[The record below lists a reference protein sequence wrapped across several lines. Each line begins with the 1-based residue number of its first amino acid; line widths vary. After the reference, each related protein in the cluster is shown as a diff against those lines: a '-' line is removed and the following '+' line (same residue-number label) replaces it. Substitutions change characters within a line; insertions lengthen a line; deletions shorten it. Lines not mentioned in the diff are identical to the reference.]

1 MENAKMVQYSCIVSS
16 SVLNFEFKI
25 FLQNLLI
32 VILEL
37 SENSDVKFLTNFVK
51 EFCFIILPN
60 NKSKEEKTKN
70 FY

>member
-1 MENAKMVQYSCIVSS
+1 MENAKMVQYSCIVSFS
-16 SVLNFEFKI
+16 ALNFEFKI
-25 FLQNLLI
+25 FLQNSLT

-37 SENSDVKFLTNFVK
+37 SKNSDVKFLSNFVK
-51 EFCFIILPN
+51 EFCFIILLN